1 MTIPELN
8 PEMDVFRVGTL
19 LEMVREM
26 AVGLAQDGQRV
37 KVSVQQSMG
46 QGVFQVRAALPF
58 SLLQSGQQTHA
69 CQPFYATK
77 TSPKSLGSCWMDG
90 GQGYQ
95 HGAEAP
101 PWPQTAVATLCS
113 PMQVVTLV

>member
-1 MTIPELN
+1 
-8 PEMDVFRVGTL
+8 MDVFRVGTL

-46 QGVFQVRAALPF
+46 QGVFQAWATLPF
-58 SLLQSGQQTHA
+58 SVSHSGQQTHA
-69 CQPFYATK
+69 YQAFYAIGTCRK
-77 TSPKSLGSCWMDG
+77 HQLSCWMGG
-90 GQGYQ
+90 GQGDQ
-95 HGAEAP
+95 HGAKAP